1 MASRSG
7 FLRARMVQ
15 LTLLAHVAIASVV
28 SAQATTRVSARTTP
42 ERANTTRSTAI
53 QSAAASVEVVEASI
67 TDLGNAMTS
76 GKVTSVQLVD
86 AYLARIAA
94 YDHAGPELN
103 TLIRLNPNARKEAA
117 ARDLERKQGHIRGLL
132 HGIPI
137 IIKDNYDTGDMPTSG
152 GSLALA
158 NSQPAQDGFV
168 VKKLRDA
175 GAVIIAKSNLHELA
189 AGITTISSL
198 GGQTRNAYDP
208 ARCPGGSSG
217 GTGAAIAASFA
228 TVGWGSD
235 TCGSIRIP
243 SAFGS
248 LFGLRPTQGLVSR
261 TGIIP
266 LAHTQDI
273 GGPLARTATDLAIAL
288 DITVGADEADSA
300 TRVLRDRPLPRFQQS
315 LDKNA
320 LHTARIG
327 VLLPYFVDT
336 EAEIADTVRA
346 AIAAMRAQG
355 ATIIQLPVPEF
366 DTLIA
371 GTRVIDMET
380 KFDLA
385 EYLNGVPNAPVHSLH
400 EILDRGLF
408 DKALEV
414 RLRTADTASSLG
426 SDTRKLALRRQAL
439 MRVRIER
446 IMDSLS
452 LDAIAYPTMRQRPVF
467 PGETQLGTTC
477 ALSAQTGLPAISI
490 PAGFSAD
497 GLPIGVELLGRGFTD
512 TKLVSLAYAFEQS
525 GARRRAPSTT
535 PALVAG
541 HAPVHAPFVARAA
554 TSKASATGRFVYNA
568 SHSTLKWSVTVAG
581 TAPQSVQAVVLRRVN
596 AGASGNA
603 GNTSRV
609 ISRLLGPGMR
619 SGEGVVTLSAADR
632 NALLDGR
639 LSFAMYDQ
647 NGATEVAI
655 PGRR

>member
-7 FLRARMVQ
+7 FLSARMVQ
-15 LTLLAHVAIASVV
+15 LTLLAHVAIASAV
-28 SAQATTRVSARTTP
+28 SAQAATRVSERTT
-42 ERANTTRSTAI
+42 TRPSAAI
-53 QSAAASVEVVEASI
+53 QSATASVEVVEASI
-67 TDLGNAMTS
+67 TELDNAMAS

-117 ARDLERKQGHIRGLL
+117 ARDLERKQGHIRGPL

-158 NSQPAQDGFV
+158 NSQPSQDGFV

-288 DITVGADEADSA
+288 DVTVGLDEADSA
-300 TRVLRDRPLPRFQQS
+300 TRVLRDRPLPHFQQS
-315 LDKNA
+315 LDRNA
-320 LHTARIG
+320 LRTARIG

-336 EAEIADTVRA
+336 EGEIADTVRA

-385 EYLNGVPNAPVHSLH
+385 EYLKGVPNAPVHSLH

-414 RLRTADTASSLG
+414 RLHTADTASSLG
-426 SDTRKLALRRQAL
+426 SETRKLALRRQAL

-497 GLPIGVELLGRGFTD
+497 GLPIGIELLGRGFTD
-512 TKLVSLAYAFEQS
+512 TKLVSLGFAFEQS

-535 PALVAG
+535 PALVG
-541 HAPVHAPFVARAA
+541 GRAPVHAPFFARAA
-554 TSKASATGRFVYNA
+554 TSRANASGRFVYDA
-568 SHSTLKWSVTVAG
+568 SHSTLKWSVMVAG
-581 TAPQSVQAVVLRRVN
+581 TAPQGVQAVVLRRVN
-596 AGASGNA
+596 TNVSGNA
-603 GNTSRV
+603 ANTSRV
-609 ISRLLGPGMR
+609 VARLLGPGMQ

-632 NALLDGR
+632 NALVDGR
-639 LSFAMYDQ
+639 LSFAMYDRS
-647 NGATEVAI
+647 GANEVAI